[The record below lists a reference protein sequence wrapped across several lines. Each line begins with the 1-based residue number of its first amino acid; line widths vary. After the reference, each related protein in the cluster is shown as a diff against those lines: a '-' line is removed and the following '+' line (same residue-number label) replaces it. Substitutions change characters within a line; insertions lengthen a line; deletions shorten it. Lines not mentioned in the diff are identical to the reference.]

1 MVHCSKYVKAGLDEN
16 RLLRK
21 RYLQRQKALMKYDKM
36 TLRICIKNGRAYY
49 YGKKKGKEIYLGSA
63 ENETVRG
70 IRELRFC
77 RAMQVHKAKIPVHY
91 PENLK
96 ILTFDGTAVRSR
108 VEALLYERFSAAGFY
123 VIYEY
128 PIEYAPGK
136 FIRPD
141 FLLIHPETGAIFLW
155 EHLGLWYHETSS
167 EFYRNEFNGKTDIY
181 RNLGFI
187 PGVNLLMSFETPLGL
202 DMERIAQEVD
212 HLYNLEET
220 AQSIK
225 IAELQQAQFADFSL
239 LKVV

>member
-1 MVHCSKYVKAGLDEN
+1 
-16 RLLRK
+16 
-21 RYLQRQKALMKYDKM
+21 
-36 TLRICIKNGRAYY
+36 
-49 YGKKKGKEIYLGSA
+49 
-63 ENETVRG
+63 
-70 IRELRFC
+70 
-77 RAMQVHKAKIPVHY
+77 MQAHKAKIPVHY